1 MPIEIKDIGNLKGN
15 LMNDA
20 MEIHEASR
28 YALNQV
34 DDALKEIMRCEANIF
49 RSLNI
54 ISKES
59 INPSDFLTI
68 FKALHQS
75 QQRLIMS
82 NQKLSE
88 AKEQLESWVCS

>member
-1 MPIEIKDIGNLKGN
+1 
-15 LMNDA
+15 MNDA
-20 MEIHEASR
+20 MESHEASR

-34 DDALKEIMRCEANIF
+34 EGALNEIKRCEANIS

-54 ISKES
+54 LSKED
-59 INPSDFLTI
+59 INSSDFVTI

-75 QQRLIMS
+75 QQKLIMS